1 MFATGKLGYGPPAAR
16 GVSSTGGRRMDTG
29 TIEPAGTGA
38 AAATGTMDHP
48 APTTTER
55 PSRIGWTIFLV
66 ILAAVAVVV
75 LFSMEKGL
83 PEGSRLANPSPGNAP
98 YPFSP
103 MAKAVPAS
111 IVMSSLVLGLFGVLG
126 WLSWKQR
133 HMHWALIIAVGT
145 LFTGLVDPIANWAT
159 FASLNPE
166 TPHLPTTWAWFRN
179 APLGEPALSLL
190 GGYSA
195 YYVLSG
201 LLLYWIVTRLVLR
214 RVSPTSWIGRHPL
227 LSLFVGAWVVCLPL
241 NALLQWQWMQAGTL
255 VYTQFFGPVLHL
267 GHVQLPFLILLYDPF
282 VFATIALLCYHD
294 EQNRSVVLTKLAPL
308 LPGRHG
314 HRHATSGRQVVV
326 AGLLVVTSM
335 LLPVGVFS
343 VIRVSGLADKPT
355 YAKYPYPIAKV
366 YDPYGDLQRAG
377 KPGPFVP

>member
-1 MFATGKLGYGPPAAR
+1 MTAVVDRPATTAA
-16 GVSSTGGRRMDTG
+16 
-29 TIEPAGTGA
+29 P
-38 AAATGTMDHP
+38 
-48 APTTTER
+48 ER

-66 ILAAVAVVV
+66 ILAATAVVV

-83 PEGSRLANPSPGNAP
+83 PEGSRLANPNPGEAP

-111 IVMSSLVLGLFGVLG
+111 IVMSSLVVGLFGFLG

-133 HMHWALIIAVGT
+133 RMHWALIIAVGT
-145 LFTGLVDPIANWAT
+145 LFTGLIDPIANWAT

-166 TPHLPTTWAWFRN
+166 TPHLPTTWPWFRN

-201 LLLYWIVTRLVLR
+201 LLLYWIVTRLVLD

-227 LSLFVGAWVVCLPL
+227 LSLFVGAWIVCLPL

-255 VYTQFFGPVLHL
+255 VYTQFFGPVLRL

-282 VFATIALLCYHD
+282 VFATIALLCHHD
-294 EQNRSVVLTKLAPL
+294 DDNRSVVLTKLARL
-308 LPGRHG
+308 LPGRRG

-326 AGLLVVTSM
+326 AGVLVVTSM

-343 VIRVSGLADKPT
+343 LIRVSGLADKPT
-355 YAKYPYPIAKV
+355 YAKYPYPVAKV

-377 KPGPFVP
+377 KPGPFVR